1 VYKRAACQRSKE
13 RICRAITQQY
23 PSCFFLQSPM
33 ASLRIVPYHY
43 VPTKRPAARN
53 HSHSSIDTQTG
64 AHPNLQES
72 ERGVSPEKALR
83 LPIEETPSDAR
94 GPRAGE
100 VSSHGS
106 VQRMTTDQLAGRG
119 IQDPASVARTGVSPS
134 LHGAYQ
140 HTLGAEADHAQV
152 ESVGRQNLTAA
163 PN

>member
-1 VYKRAACQRSKE
+1 
-13 RICRAITQQY
+13 
-23 PSCFFLQSPM
+23 M
-33 ASLRIVPYHY
+33 ASLRIVPYKY
-43 VPTKRPAARN
+43 VPKKRSAARN
-53 HSHSSIDTQTG
+53 NSHCSIDTQTG
-64 AHPNLQES
+64 AHRSPQER
-72 ERGVSPEKALR
+72 ERGVLPGKALR
-83 LPIEETPSDAR
+83 FPIEETPSDIR

-106 VQRMTTDQLAGRG
+106 VQGMTTDQLAGRG
-119 IQDPASVARTGVSPS
+119 IQDPVSVARTGVSPS

>member
-1 VYKRAACQRSKE
+1 
-13 RICRAITQQY
+13 
-23 PSCFFLQSPM
+23 M
-33 ASLRIVPYHY
+33 ASLRIVPYQY

-53 HSHSSIDTQTG
+53 QSYSSIDTQTG
-64 AHPNLQES
+64 AHRSPQES
-72 ERGVSPEKALR
+72 ERDVLPEKALR
-83 LPIEETPSDAR
+83 FPIETPSDIR
-94 GPRAGE
+94 GPTAGE

-106 VQRMTTDQLAGRG
+106 VQGMTTDQLAGRG
-119 IQDPASVARTGVSPS
+119 IQDPASVARTGVSPI